1 MFWLLSVEAG
11 MVADSPHEPYG
22 AYTGP
27 KNDRANTPQSITS
40 RVYGAIGEIFIH
52 HEPGVCCHHDGR
64 KNSSNIKRLSHP
76 NFHFH

>member
-22 AYTGP
+22 AHADP
-27 KNDRANTPQSITS
+27 KNNRANTPQRIASHIHS
-40 RVYGAIGEIFIH
+40 AVGEINVH
-52 HEPGVCCHHDGR
+52 HERRVCRHRDGR

>member
-22 AYTGP
+22 AYAGP
-27 KNDRANTPQSITS
+27 KNDCTNTPQRIASHIHS
-40 RVYGAIGEIFIH
+40 AIGEIIVH
-52 HEPGVCCHHDGR
+52 HKRRVCRHHDGR
-64 KNSSNIKRLSHP
+64 KNGSNIKRLSHP

>member
-22 AYTGP
+22 AHTGP
-27 KNDRANTPQSITS
+27 KNNRANTPQRIASYI
-40 RVYGAIGEIFIH
+40 YGAIGEIIVH
-52 HEPGVCCHHDGR
+52 HERRVCRHHDSR
-64 KNSSNIKRLSHP
+64 KNGSNIKRLSHP

>member
-11 MVADSPHEPYG
+11 MVANGPHEPYS
-22 AYTGP
+22 AYAGP
-27 KNDRANTPQSITS
+27 DNNRTNTPQRIASHIHS
-40 RVYGAIGEIFIH
+40 AANIIIVH
-52 HEPGVCCHHDGR
+52 HERRVRRHHDGR